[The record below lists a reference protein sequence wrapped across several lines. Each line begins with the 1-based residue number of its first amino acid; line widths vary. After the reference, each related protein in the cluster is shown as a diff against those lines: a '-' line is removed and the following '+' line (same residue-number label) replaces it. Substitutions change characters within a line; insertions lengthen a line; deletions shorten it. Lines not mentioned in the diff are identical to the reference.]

1 MRSAFYTGDHI
12 MRKDKEIRSN
22 DPDRN
27 PDPITKAPGAH
38 PLGTGVGAAAG
49 GAAGIGGAIAAGAAM
64 GTAAGPIGTATGA
77 AIGAVVGGLVG
88 KGVAEGINPTEEHNY
103 WRSTYRSRP
112 YVQADAPYD
121 EFAPAYQYGW
131 ESQQRYTGQRWEDVE
146 AELGRDWESKRGK
159 SSLSWGQAKTAARD
173 AWDRVSFR
181 PQSGQQP
188 GQSAQGSRGAN
199 CP

>member
-1 MRSAFYTGDHI
+1 
-12 MRKDKEIRSN
+12 MRKDKEIRSD

-38 PLGTGVGAAAG
+38 PIGTGLGAAAG

-88 KGVAEGINPTEEHNY
+88 KGMAEGINPTEEHAY

-131 ESQQRYTGQRWEDVE
+131 ESQQRYAGQRWEDVE
-146 AELGRDWESKRGK
+146 DELSRGWERARGK
-159 SSLSWGQAKTAARD
+159 SRLSWGQAKSAARD
-173 AWDRVSFR
+173 AWARVG
-181 PQSGQQP
+181 PKPEQVQQ
-188 GQSAQGSRGAN
+188 GASTQASRGAN
-199 CP
+199 GP